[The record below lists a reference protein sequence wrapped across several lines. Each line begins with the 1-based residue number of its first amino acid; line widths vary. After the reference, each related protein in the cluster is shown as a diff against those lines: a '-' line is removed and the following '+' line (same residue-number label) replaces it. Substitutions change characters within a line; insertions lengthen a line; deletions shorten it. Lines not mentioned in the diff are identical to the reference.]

1 MVLHNFFPPFIP
13 VYRAIMNLA
22 RSVITCVTF
31 DSISHT
37 FQFELLWPVVCYKHL
52 MKDCK
57 RKREMPLVIFDIF
70 VRTCAFARVATF
82 IKVLYGIT

>member
-22 RSVITCVTF
+22 RRVITCVTF

-37 FQFELLWPVVCYKHL
+37 FKFELLCGRW
-52 MKDCK
+52 
-57 RKREMPLVIFDIF
+57 
-70 VRTCAFARVATF
+70 
-82 IKVLYGIT
+82 YGRNIYA